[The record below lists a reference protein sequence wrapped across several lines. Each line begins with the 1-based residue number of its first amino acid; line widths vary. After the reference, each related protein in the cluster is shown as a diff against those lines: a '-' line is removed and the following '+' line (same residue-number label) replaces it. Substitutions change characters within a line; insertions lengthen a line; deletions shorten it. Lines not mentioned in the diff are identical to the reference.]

1 MADEFKEGTLCA
13 SIPTSAISTSHI
25 CVSVYSTTCLICG
38 ESVDITEYEAFSGRA
53 LARVCDKC
61 KEAVL
66 EMRRQ
71 LDANKRDV

>member
-1 MADEFKEGTLCA
+1 MADEFKEGTLIA
-13 SIPTSAISTSHI
+13 SISTSAIATDHT
-25 CVSVYSTTCLICG
+25 CVSAYCTYCLICG
-38 ESVDITEYEAFSGRA
+38 ESVDVTEYEAFSGRA
-53 LARVCDKC
+53 VARVCDKC

>member
-1 MADEFKEGTLCA
+1 MADEFKEGTLIA
-13 SIPTSAISTSHI
+13 SIPTSAISTGHI
-25 CVSVYSTTCLICG
+25 SVSAYCTSCLICG
-38 ESVDITEYEAFSGRA
+38 ESVDVTEYEALSRKA
-53 LARVCDKC
+53 VAKVCDKC